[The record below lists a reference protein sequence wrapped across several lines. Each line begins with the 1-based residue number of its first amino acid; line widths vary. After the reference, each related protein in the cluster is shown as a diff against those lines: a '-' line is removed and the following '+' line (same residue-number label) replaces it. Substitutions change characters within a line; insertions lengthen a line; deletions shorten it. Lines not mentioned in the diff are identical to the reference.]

1 MLRTAVDPTSQA
13 NSVVM
18 SLKAIFPFRDDCISD
33 PTLLSTRHTGQFNV
47 ANTVSGQ
54 RLFSA

>member
-1 MLRTAVDPTSQA
+1 MPRTAVDPTSQA

-33 PTLLSTRHTGQFNV
+33 PALLSTRQ
-47 ANTVSGQ
+47 
-54 RLFSA
+54 